1 MTAFLPDT
9 NVWIDVGRDALLTA
23 KFEEAQAAGH
33 QFLTAPP
40 ALIELVRGMVR
51 HGKETF
57 AEDKKTYVWMKNH
70 KCEVLELTRPF
81 MAKALNTS
89 LPATSGVVPEHY
101 KQQIDMVVS
110 SDSLDEFV
118 ERCKAADS
126 VWKNIE
132 SLDRIHEEQIEK
144 ELRALEELAR
154 QGKNLDI
161 PGRLSMMFGAPGC
174 RPNPLIISRRFSAAI
189 EYLDT
194 SVRKVV
200 QGAKP
205 RKNDRGLYVD
215 WQLLMY
221 LAIPDATFLTNE
233 DFSGEIAKSPQKDRI
248 VKPDTL
254 FQGRPASG

>member
-1 MTAFLPDT
+1 MTPFLPDT
-9 NVWIDVGRDALLTA
+9 NVWIEVGRVAVLTS
-23 KFEEAQAAGH
+23 KFEKALAAKDK
-33 QFLTAPP
+33 FLITPP

-57 AEDKKTYVWMKNH
+57 AEDKKTFLWMKDH

-81 MAKALNTS
+81 MAKILKTT
-89 LPATSGVVPEHY
+89 LPMNSGVVPKHY
-101 KQQIDMVVS
+101 EQLIDTVVNS
-110 SDSLDEFV
+110 ASLDEFIQ
-118 ERCKAADS
+118 RCNANDS

-132 SLDRIHEEQIEK
+132 ALDRIHEEQIEK
-144 ELRALEELAR
+144 ELRALEELAK
-154 QGKNLDI
+154 QGKNLNI
-161 PGRLSMMFGAPGC
+161 PWRLSTTFGAPGC
-174 RPNPLIISRRFSAAI
+174 RPNRLIICRHFSAAI

-221 LAIPDATFLTNE
+221 LAIPDARFLTNE
-233 DFSGEIAKSPQKDRI
+233 DFSGEIKKSPQKDRI

-254 FQGRPASG
+254 P

>member
-9 NVWIDVGRDALLTA
+9 NVWIDVGRDDLLTLM
-23 KFEEAQAAGH
+23 FEEAQAAGH
-33 QFLTAPP
+33 RFLIAPP
-40 ALIELVRGMVR
+40 ALIEIVRGTVR

-57 AEDKKTYVWMKNH
+57 PEDKKTYLWMKKH

-81 MAKALNTS
+81 MAKVLKTTLSAN
-89 LPATSGVVPEHY
+89 SGVVPKHY
-101 KQQIDMVVS
+101 EQQIDMVANS
-110 SDSLDEFV
+110 ASLDEFV
-118 ERCKAADS
+118 ERCKAGDS

-161 PGRLSMMFGAPGC
+161 PGRLSKMFGAPGC

-189 EYLDT
+189 EYLET
-194 SVRKVV
+194 SIRKVV
-200 QGAKP
+200 QGGKP

-221 LAIPDATFLTNE
+221 LAIPDAMFLTNE
-233 DFSGEIAKSPQKDRI
+233 DFSGEIKKSPQKDRI
-248 VKPDTL
+248 AEPYKVL
-254 FQGRPASG
+254 